1 MNFALY
7 LSTHVHLPDD
17 SRYPHKDKD
26 DDVEKALIDKMYEIK
41 VQEINGFPVNF
52 DGLYFDFLN
61 KNVKVSQERK
71 LRSEKLTEE
80 QFERLKKR
88 LAEFCPHKEKCKQIS
103 CPHPR
108 PCCEPLGV
116 DVADA
121 IERLLGTGLDYKNCG
136 LYGWRKK
143 TDNVYENSYPI
154 LGEYCSEMK
163 QVILYVNNIDD
174 ACGEPTYKGVLPT
187 YIHEL
192 FHAFFHYVTEKK
204 QLERN
209 YIREI
214 EEAMAE
220 FSTLVF
226 LRHMKKIEYSYEWCD
241 IFDWAYDEIGQ
252 KQKSVGDLP
261 AYGFGR
267 FLFDNIPENEAFDWI
282 NKYAERLGYIDE
294 EDELV
299 KQYKQMVCPCYPTE
313 PDQCLELLRK
323 ILFETKNTIKPRH
336 VNENRN
342 NMKNNAIIESILCL
356 LKGYSV
362 ENSNSLKY
370 LLNQSIREYD
380 ILPDH
385 RHLSKG
391 AEGLWKKLMPTTENI
406 MKYHYKQ
413 MVDCKNHSTNV
424 VELHLYTGNNRKTF
438 KTIILKLGDKYK
450 FEFRQVFHEEHVIP
464 VQAIVDHLVQQDVNT
479 LNAESIKELL
489 DEKLHICVILKDE
502 DGRLPKTKRESF
514 DYQTII
520 DTVYKDVAG
529 ITLV

>member
-1 MNFALY
+1 MSFILY
-7 LSTHVHLPDD
+7 LSTKINDNKLGPQYHP
-17 SRYPHKDKD
+17 YPHEDSKEKELINEMFKAELPIIMGKSESCGLFEWLYRSFLSSD
-26 DDVEKALIDKMYEIK
+26 DETKII
-41 VQEINGFPVNF
+41 
-52 DGLYFDFLN
+52 
-61 KNVKVSQERK
+61 VSQDGE
-71 LRSEKLTEE
+71 RSESMTED
-80 QFERLKKR
+80 QFESLKKR
-88 LAEFCPHKEKCKQIS
+88 LA
-103 CPHPR
+103 
-108 PCCEPLGV
+108 
-116 DVADA
+116 
-121 IERLLGTGLDYKNCG
+121 KNCPMKEMCDG
-136 LYGWRKK
+136 CYIDKGDCPLLVGWKK
-143 TDNVYENSYPI
+143 EGDEYRHSYSL
-154 LGEYCSEMK
+154 LGEYDSNMK
-163 QVILYVNNIDD
+163 KVILYKCNIDD
-174 ACGEPTYKGVLPT
+174 ACGKPTYKGVLPT

-214 EEAMAE
+214 EEAMVE

-282 NKYAERLGYIDE
+282 NKYAERLGCIDE

-385 RHLSKG
+385 RHLSEG

-502 DGRLPKTKRESF
+502 DGHLPKTKRKSF